1 MHAFFPAVE
10 RASGDL
16 ALQFPRASLTWGE
29 LRAAALD
36 VADDIRGCERVA
48 VWAEPSIET
57 AIAVIG
63 ALIAGVTVVPINP
76 SIGRVELAH
85 VLDECAL
92 DAVLAGREVSLP
104 EALAS
109 RGVRAIRGDAERAE
123 RRSRSHQGGE
133 RAMPAAPDADAPALI
148 IYTSGTT
155 GLPKGA
161 VLPYRAIAADI
172 DGLAHVWQWTAR
184 DTLVHA
190 LPLFHVHGLVL
201 GVLGPARVGSRLVHV
216 ERFSPDAIASSLSAF
231 DTTMLFGV
239 PTMYHRLADAAERDT
254 RIADALRRAR
264 LLISGSAPLAPHD
277 RDRLYRATGR
287 RVIERY
293 GLTETLI
300 VCAMPPERG
309 DTTTGV
315 GLPIP
320 GVEMR
325 LVDEFGSVISSGGA
339 RAQAA
344 AAGTSAARV
353 DEPGDIGE
361 IEIRGATVFS
371 GYLNRPDATAQVLRD
386 GWFRTGDTATRD
398 EDGHY
403 RIIGRTALDVI
414 KTGGFKVG
422 AGEIEDVLRGRHEV
436 ADVAV
441 TGEADPDLG
450 QRIVAWIVPR
460 AGCTPSPAALEAH
473 VAEALTPHK
482 RPRVIHFLDDLPRNS
497 MGKLEKRKLAPA
509 PTADQLSKA
518 TSHD

>member
-1 MHAFFPAVE
+1 MQGLFPPVE
-10 RASGDL
+10 WASDDL
-16 ALQFPRASLTWGE
+16 AFQFPQASLTWSE

-36 VADDIRGCERVA
+36 VADDIRGCRRVA

-63 ALIAGVTVVPINP
+63 ALLAGVTVVPINP
-76 SIGRVELAH
+76 SIGHVELAH
-85 VLDECAL
+85 VLNECAL
-92 DAVLAGREVSLP
+92 DAVLAAREVSLP
-104 EALAS
+104 ESLAS
-109 RGVRAIRGDAERAE
+109 RGVRAIRGDAER
-123 RRSRSHQGGE
+123 RSVSSSAHGGVG
-133 RAMPAAPDADAPALI
+133 RTMPAAPDPEAPALI

-172 DGLAHVWQWTAR
+172 DGLAHVWRWTAR

-216 ERFSPDAIASSLSAF
+216 QRFSPEAIAGPLSAF
-231 DTTMLFGV
+231 DSAVLFGV
-239 PTMYHRLADAAERDT
+239 PTMYHRLAEAAERDAQIT
-254 RIADALRRAR
+254 DALRRAR
-264 LLISGSAPLAPHD
+264 LLISGSAPLASHD
-277 RDRLYRATGR
+277 RDRLYRTTGR

-293 GLTETLI
+293 GLTEALI
-300 VCAMPPERG
+300 VCAMPPDRG
-309 DTTTGV
+309 ETATGV

-325 LVDEFGSVISSGGA
+325 LVDELGSVI
-339 RAQAA
+339 
-344 AAGTSAARV
+344 AGM
-353 DEPGDIGE
+353 PGEIGE
-361 IEIRGATVFS
+361 VEIRGATVFS

-386 GWFRTGDTATRD
+386 GWFRTGDTAARD
-398 EDGHY
+398 GGGCY

-422 AGEIEDVLRGRHEV
+422 AGEIEDVLRGHDDV

-441 TGEADPDLG
+441 TGESDPDLG

-460 AGCTPSPAALEAH
+460 AGCSPSPAALEAH
-473 VAEALTPHK
+473 VADALTPHK
-482 RPRVIHFLDDLPRNS
+482 RPRVIHFLADLPRNS
-497 MGKLEKRKLAPA
+497 MGKVEKRKL
-509 PTADQLSKA
+509 SR
-518 TSHD
+518 